1 MHAFSKHTIQATE
14 RSRRMELQEENNSLR
29 SKLTALEVVSHGATE
44 QEKVIG
50 KALFQL
56 AH

>member
-29 SKLTALEVVSHGATE
+29 SKITALEVVSHGATE

-56 AH
+56 DL

>member
-1 MHAFSKHTIQATE
+1 MIAHTIQATE
-14 RSRRMELQEENNSLR
+14 RRMELQDENNSLR
-29 SKLTALEVVSHGATE
+29 AKITALEVVSHGATE

-56 AH
+56 DL